1 MLGFLA
7 LCLPIFA
14 VIGLG
19 LAAARFRLVAP
30 AVVDA
35 VGVFSFNVALPALLL
50 RLMGSQPLGQSF
62 QPAYFAGYLGACL
75 ALFFLLLA
83 GAMLLGRRSRA
94 EAAALGAAAVMG
106 NVGYLGPPLLLPMLG
121 ERSAGPVA
129 MAIMSEVAVVIA
141 LGSAL
146 MAPAAGRGLA
156 RAVARTLALNPVLL
170 SIAAGATLGALAV
183 QIPGPI
189 DRFLQFLGAAAGP
202 TALFA
207 LGGTLGRL
215 RLGRRLALTAAGLSL
230 GKLVVYPALVFVML
244 AWVLQLAPFWV
255 QAGVLLAAMP
265 TANNAFILAQRFHAA
280 PEEVSATVLLSTL
293 VAAVAFPITAW
304 LLAAPVISP

>member
-1 MLGFLA
+1 MPGFLA

-19 LAAARFRLVAP
+19 LAAARLRWAPP

-35 VGVFSFNVALPALLL
+35 VGHFSFHFALPALLL
-50 RLMGSQPLGQSF
+50 RLMAAQPLSRSF
-62 QPAYFAGYLGACL
+62 EPRYFAGYLGACL
-75 ALFFLLLA
+75 LVFFGVLVLA
-83 GAMLLGRRSRA
+83 MRLGGRRRGQ
-94 EAAALGAAAVMG
+94 AAAMGAAAAMG
-106 NVGYLGPPLLLPMLG
+106 NVGYLGPPLMLPLLG

-129 MAIMSEVAVVIA
+129 MAIMSEVAVVLA

-156 RAVARTLALNPVLL
+156 RSVGRSILRNPVLL
-170 SIAAGATLGALAV
+170 SIGCGAALGALAV
-183 QIPGPI
+183 PIPGPI
-189 DRFLQFLGAAAGP
+189 ERFLGFLGAAAGP

-215 RLGRRLALTAAGLSL
+215 AVGGRLAAAAAGLSL
-230 GKLVVYPALVFVML
+230 AKLVAYPVLVFL
-244 AWVLQLAPFWV
+244 VLGPGLGLDPFWL

-265 TANNAFILAQRFHAA
+265 TANNAFVMAQRFHAA
-280 PEEVSATVLLSTL
+280 PDEVSATVLLSTL
-293 VAAVAFPITAW
+293 LAAVAFPMTAW
-304 LLAAPVISP
+304 VMVGR